1 MPINQKTSHTWMSKF
16 SRHKLLFKI
25 FRWKESNLSQH
36 QFVIILSALIGLAA
50 GLVAVAL
57 KNLTYLI
64 QYLVEKGLVFTFEQV
79 YYFIFPIIGLFLT
92 FVVLDKIL
100 KARIGQGISSTLFAI
115 SQRKGFVRRIQ
126 SYASLLTAPLTVGL
140 GGSVGLESPTVATSA
155 GLGSILSRYFKV
167 NQATRTLLIGCA
179 AAGAMSSL
187 FKAPI
192 AAIIFAIEIFAL
204 DLTLLSMIPLLVAS
218 VSAIFTSYFFFGSD
232 IILQPQVTS
241 EFHLGDVLYYV
252 VLAIFCAGFSLIF
265 VKVYTRTFKLFDKI
279 KSKLYRVIFGGLIL
293 GLLLFGFPQ
302 LYGEGYPFM
311 NQLLSGNYGFW
322 EESLLNFGWDS
333 VWFLIGF
340 LFLVMVF
347 KIFATSI
354 TIASGGVGGIFAPV
368 LFIGSLIGTCY
379 ALIIRQF
386 DLLTSNI
393 ADHNFALV
401 GMAGL
406 MSGVM
411 HAPLTAIFL
420 IAEITSGHNL
430 YIPLMICVAISYGI
444 SQRFQKHSIY
454 NLELAQRGKLVTH
467 DKDETVLSLLEINK
481 LIERNFVILR
491 IGMSLKDIIYD
502 GVVKSSRNI
511 FAVTDNQGNF
521 KGIILLDDIRSLMF
535 KQELYEEVFVREL
548 MQTAPDVIDLKD
560 CNAKDVMKKFKDTD
574 AWNLPV
580 VREGK
585 YVGFISKSKMLT
597 AYRDKLVD
605 LSIQ

>member
-1 MPINQKTSHTWMSKF
+1 MSTY
-16 SRHKLLFKI
+16 SQHKILFKI
-25 FRWKESNLSQH
+25 IQWKERYLSHH
-36 QFVIILSALIGLAA
+36 QFVIILSALIGFSA

-64 QYLVEKGLVFTFEQV
+64 QNLLEKGLLFSFEQV

-92 FVVLDKIL
+92 YVVLSHIL
-100 KARIGQGISSTLFAI
+100 KAHIGQGISSTLFAI

-155 GLGSILSRYFKV
+155 GLGTIFSRYFKV

-204 DLTLLSMIPLLVAS
+204 DLTLVSMIPLLVAS
-218 VSAIFTSYFFFGSD
+218 VSAIFTSYLFFGTD
-232 IILQPQVTS
+232 IILLPQATS
-241 EFHLGDVLYYV
+241 TFYFQDILYYII
-252 VLAIFCAGFSLIF
+252 LAIFCAVFSLIF
-265 VKVYTRTFKLFDKI
+265 VRVYNKTFKWFKKI
-279 KSKLYRVIFGGLIL
+279 SSKLYRALFGGLLL

-311 NQLLSGNYGFW
+311 NQLLSGDYTFW
-322 EESLLNFGWDS
+322 NESQLNFGLDS

-340 LFLVMVF
+340 LFLVMLF

-368 LFIGSLIGTCY
+368 LFIGSVLGSCY
-379 ALIIRQF
+379 ALVIKQLNF
-386 DLLTSNI
+386 LTHNI

-420 IAEITSGHNL
+420 IAEITSGYNL
-430 YIPLMICVAISYGI
+430 YIPLMICAAISYGI

-467 DKDETVLSLLEINK
+467 DKDETVLSLLEVSQ

-491 IGMSLKDIIYD
+491 LGMSLKDVIYQ
-502 GVVKSSRNI
+502 GVAKSSRNI
-511 FAVTDNQGNF
+511 FAVTDDQGIF
-521 KGIILLDDIRSLMF
+521 KGIILLDEIRNVMF
-535 KQELYEEVFVREL
+535 KQDLYEEMFVSEL

-560 CNAKDVMKKFKDTD
+560 CNAKMVMKKFNDTD

-605 LSIQ
+605 LSVQ

>member
-1 MPINQKTSHTWMSKF
+1 MNNF
-16 SRHKLLFKI
+16 SQHKILFKI
-25 FRWKESNLSQH
+25 IRWKEEYLSHH
-36 QFVIILSALIGLAA
+36 QFVIILSALIGFTA
-50 GLVAVAL
+50 GLVAVTL
-57 KNLTYLI
+57 KNLAYLL
-64 QYLVEKGLVFTFEQV
+64 QDWVEKGLLFTFEQV
-79 YYFIFPIIGLFLT
+79 YYFIFPFIGLLLT
-92 FVVLDKIL
+92 YLILNHIL

-115 SQRKGFVRRIQ
+115 SQRKGFVKTIQ
-126 SYASLLTAPLTVGL
+126 SYASLITAPLTVGL

-204 DLTLLSMIPLLVAS
+204 DLTLVSMIPLLVAS
-218 VSAIFTSYFFFGSD
+218 VSAILTSYFFFGSN
-232 IILQPQVTS
+232 IILQPQTTS
-241 EFHLGDVLYYV
+241 AFQIQDFLYYV
-252 VLAIFCAGFSLIF
+252 ILAIICAGFSLLFI
-265 VKVYTRTFKLFDKI
+265 KIYTMTFSVFEKFS
-279 KSKLYRVIFGGLIL
+279 SKFKRAVIGGMFL
-293 GLLLFGFPQ
+293 GLLIFVFPQ
-302 LYGEGYPFM
+302 LYGEGYPFV
-311 NQLLSGNYGFW
+311 NQLLSGDMSFW
-322 EESLLNFGWDS
+322 VNSKLNFGWNNL
-333 VWFLIGF
+333 WFFIGF

-347 KIFATSI
+347 KILATSV

-368 LFIGSLIGTCY
+368 LFIGSIIGTCY
-379 ALIIRQF
+379 ALIIKQF
-386 DLLTSNI
+386 DLLSNSI
-393 ADHNFALV
+393 SDNNFALV

-420 IAEITSGHNL
+420 IAEITSGYNL
-430 YIPLMICVAISYGI
+430 FIPLMICVAISYGI
-444 SQRFQKHSIY
+444 SHRFQKHSIY
-454 NLELAQRGKLVTH
+454 NLELAQRGQLVTH
-467 DKDETVLSLLEINK
+467 DKDETVLSLLEINQ

-491 IGMSLKDIIYD
+491 IDMSLENIVNE

-511 FAVTDNQGNF
+511 FPVTDQQGKF
-521 KGIILLDDIRSLMF
+521 KGILLLDDIRTLMF
-535 KQELYEEVFVREL
+535 KQDLYQDVFVSDL
-548 MQTAPDVIDLKD
+548 MQTAPDVIELTD
-560 CNAKDVMKKFKDTD
+560 CNAKDVMRKFKETD

>member
-1 MPINQKTSHTWMSKF
+1 MS
-16 SRHKLLFKI
+16 SYRQHKLLFKI
-25 FRWKESNLSQH
+25 IKWKERFLSHH
-36 QFVIILSALIGLAA
+36 QFVIILSALIGFAA

-64 QYLVEKGLVFTFEQV
+64 QYLVEKGLLFTFEQV
-79 YYFIFPIIGLFLT
+79 YYFIFPILGLFLT
-92 FVVLDKIL
+92 YVVLNHVL
-100 KARIGQGISSTLFAI
+100 KAHIGQGISSTLFAI
-115 SQRKGFVRRIQ
+115 SQRKGFVRRVQ

-155 GLGSILSRYFKV
+155 GLGSIFSRYFKV

-204 DLTLLSMIPLLVAS
+204 DLTLVSMIPLLVAS

-241 EFHLGDVLYYV
+241 AFQFQDILYYII
-252 VLAIFCAGFSLIF
+252 LAVFCALFSLIF
-265 VKVYTRTFKLFDKI
+265 VRVYSKTFTLFEKI
-279 KSKLYRVIFGGLIL
+279 ASKFYRALFGGLCL
-293 GLLLFGFPQ
+293 GLLIFVFPQ

-311 NQLLSGNYGFW
+311 NQLLSGDYIFW
-322 EESLLNFGWDS
+322 EESQLNFNWNS
-333 VWFLIGF
+333 AWFLIGF
-340 LFLVMVF
+340 LFLVMLF

-354 TIASGGVGGIFAPV
+354 TIASGGIGGIFAPV
-368 LFIGSLIGTCY
+368 LFIGSIIGSCY
-379 ALIIRQF
+379 ALVIKQF
-386 DLLTSNI
+386 QFLSHNI

-420 IAEITSGHNL
+420 IAEITSGYNL
-430 YIPLMICVAISYGI
+430 YIPLMICAAISYGI

-454 NLELAQRGKLVTH
+454 NIELAQRGKLVTH
-467 DKDETVLSLLEINK
+467 DKDETVLSLLEINQ
-481 LIERNFVILR
+481 LIERNFVILK
-491 IGMSLKDIIYD
+491 IDMSLKNVVYE
-502 GVVKSSRNI
+502 GVVKSTRNI
-511 FAVTDNQGNF
+511 FPVTDKDGIF
-521 KGIILLDDIRSLMF
+521 KGILLLDDIRSVMF
-535 KQELYEEVFVREL
+535 KQDLYNELVVSDL
-548 MQTAPDVIDLKD
+548 MQTAPDVIELKE
-560 CNAKDVMKKFKDTD
+560 CNAKDVMRKFKETD

-580 VREGK
+580 VREGN
-585 YVGFISKSKMLT
+585 YIGFISKSKMLT

-605 LSIQ
+605 LSVQ

>member
-1 MPINQKTSHTWMSKF
+1 MRKNSQQQM
-16 SRHKLLFKI
+16 LFKI
-25 FRWKESNLSQH
+25 IQWKEKYLSQH
-36 QFVIILSALIGLAA
+36 QFVIILSALIGLGA

-64 QYLVEKGLVFTFEQV
+64 QQLVEKGLVFTFQQV
-79 YYFIFPIIGLFLT
+79 YYFVFPFIGLLLT
-92 FVVLDKIL
+92 YVVLNHIL
-100 KARIGQGISSTLFAI
+100 KVHIGQGISSILFAI
-115 SQRKGFVRRIQ
+115 SQRKGFVRRVQ
-126 SYASLLTAPLTVGL
+126 SYASLITAPLTVGL

-155 GLGSILSRYFKV
+155 GLGSILSKYFKV

-204 DLTLLSMIPLLVAS
+204 DLTLVSMIPLLVAS

-241 EFHLGDVLYYV
+241 AFYIEDVFYYI
-252 VLAIFCAGFSLIF
+252 VLALFCAGFSLVF
-265 VKVYTRTFKLFDKI
+265 VRIYSRTFKLFEKI
-279 KSKLYRVIFGGLIL
+279 NSKLKRVLIGAFIL
-293 GLLLFGFPQ
+293 GVLIFAFPQ

-311 NQLLSGNYGFW
+311 NQLLAGDYVFW
-322 EESLLNFGWDS
+322 EESQLNFGWNNL
-333 VWFLIGF
+333 WFFIGF
-340 LFLVMVF
+340 LFVLMVF
-347 KIFATSI
+347 KIIATSV

-368 LFIGSLIGTCY
+368 LFIGSIIGSCY
-379 ALIIRQF
+379 ALVINQLKIF
-386 DLLTSNI
+386 NHDISDN
-393 ADHNFALV
+393 NFALV
-401 GMAGL
+401 AMAGL

-430 YIPLMICVAISYGI
+430 YIPLMICVAISYGV
-444 SQRFQKHSIY
+444 SQRFQRHSIY
-454 NLELAQRGKLVTH
+454 NIELAQRGKLVTH
-467 DKDETVLSLLEINK
+467 DKDETVLSLLEINQ

-491 IGMSLKDIIYD
+491 IDMSLKDVVYD

-511 FAVTDNQGNF
+511 FPVTDKKGVF
-521 KGIILLDDIRSLMF
+521 KGILLLDDIRSIMF
-535 KQELYEEVFVREL
+535 KQDLYNELIVSDL

-585 YVGFISKSKMLT
+585 YIGFISKSKMLT
-597 AYRDKLVD
+597 AYRDKLVS
-605 LSIQ
+605 LSVQ